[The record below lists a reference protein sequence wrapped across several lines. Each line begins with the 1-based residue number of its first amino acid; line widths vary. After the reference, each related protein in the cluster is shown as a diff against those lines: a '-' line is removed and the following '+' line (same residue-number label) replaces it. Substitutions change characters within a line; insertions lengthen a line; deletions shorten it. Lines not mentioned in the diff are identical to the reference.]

1 VTGGLPEVVERF
13 AGRAAGDGAARG
25 VRIAQR
31 GEMVLRPGGR
41 ALRFA
46 AVQEI
51 DVRRV
56 AFRWRARFGPG
67 PLRPLTV
74 VDAYDAGRGRLEGR
88 LAGVRLFRSEGPE
101 VSIGEA
107 MRYLAELALV
117 PDAVR
122 ANAALE
128 WRGID
133 ATTAEVATATGHG
146 RAAVRLGFDAEAD
159 LVSAFSPDRPRLDG
173 REVVPTPW
181 SGTFWDHAP
190 AGGLRVPMRA
200 EVAWHLPDGP
210 FTYWRAELTS
220 IEVVR

>member
-1 VTGGLPEVVERF
+1 MTGGVPEVVERF

-25 VRIAQR
+25 ARIAQR
-31 GEMVLRPGGR
+31 GEMLLRPGGR

-51 DVRRV
+51 DARRV
-56 AFRWRARFGPG
+56 AFRWRARFRLG

-74 VDAYDAGRGRLEGR
+74 VDAYDAGGGVLDGR

-101 VSIGEA
+101 VTLGQA
-107 MRYLAELALV
+107 MRYLAELAWV
-117 PDAVR
+117 PSAVR

-133 ATTAEVATATGHG
+133 ATTAEAATATDGG

-159 LVSAFSPDRPRLDG
+159 LVSVFSPDRPRLDG
-173 REVVPTPW
+173 RAIAPTPW

-200 EVAWHLPDGP
+200 EVAWHLPEGP
-210 FTYWRAELTS
+210 FTYWRAEVTS
-220 IEVVR
+220 VEVVR